1 MKRSNII
8 PRWLSL
14 KQAVA
19 YCPYSKDRL
28 KDLAEKRVIKAGKQ
42 TDKKTEAW
50 FFDRESLDKYMESM
64 LFKDDDAEQRAALQ
78 QDLLDFKR
86 RAG

>member
-1 MKRSNII
+1 VAPVELNII

-19 YCPYSKDRL
+19 YCPYSKHKL
-28 KDLAEKRVIKAGKQ
+28 KQLAMEKKIKAGKQ

-50 FFDRESLDKYMESM
+50 FFDRLSLDKYMESM
-64 LFKDDDAEQRAALQ
+64 LFKDQDAELQ
-78 QDLLDFKR
+78 EGFLDFKR